1 MNRKTLFL
9 TGANGFVGS
18 NVLSY
23 VLYNTDWDVICPTTS
38 LHHGSQDRIY
48 RVLEDFQEN
57 LETVEEMGLKSPDP
71 RHVNER
77 VNLVRCDL
85 SQPFSPSLFGNR
97 YPDYIWNIASESH
110 VDRSLKDPVPFVE
123 NNVRLIL
130 NVLEYTRKVQPRV
143 FLNMSTDEVFGPA
156 PEGYSHHEWDEIKPS
171 NPYCVVP
178 GTDVLTRNGTVPIEE
193 VAIYRDRVLA
203 KGVEGTGSQ
212 FCDGVP
218 SRTWEFSYVGDMI
231 KIKTFEGAEE
241 ITCTPDHKL
250 LVRTTGYSN
259 DTTFLGKPRP
269 HSKIEWRCAKDIRE
283 GDRVCIIKKAPMP
296 SSTVGVENEYAR
308 FLGYWMADGYYNR
321 KNRYLTLADQKKEYI
336 EFYRDQVS
344 SFIEISKKSSTG
356 ALGTIYKHS
365 AKNCWYYQL
374 SSESLRNRVDLSD
387 RMNVI
392 NLALNFDE
400 LRLAQF
406 IAGWI
411 DGDGCIMRDDSGKVV
426 SVSVTS
432 VDDRLRKN
440 LKLMLR
446 RLGVVSTDRADNQTV
461 TVTNSEG
468 LQTLYNLVPSLK
480 WRAEESF
487 RKPQKK
493 RGRGGKWIW
502 ARVQKVESFKYD
514 GKVYDLEIDKYHNYI
529 ANYFVS
535 HNSAS
540 KAAQE
545 SICYSYWRAYNIPLV
560 LTNTMNLIAPG
571 PGYQSSEKFVPKV
584 VKKILD
590 NETVDIHATPEGVS
604 GSRCW
609 IDVRDFAEAWHFL
622 TTKLEDDPN
631 LRYYPNMPDR
641 CIRYNI
647 VGPEASNLEVAQ
659 TIARIMGKEL
669 NYRMVNFHQS
679 RPGHDPRYSL
689 DGSKLRDFGWTPR
702 RSLDETLRDIVTW
715 YLDNPETLEE

>member
-130 NVLEYTRKVQPRV
+130 NTLEYAREVQPKIFLQMSCYDEKTRV
-143 FLNMSTDEVFGPA
+143 WTTEGLKSYEEVQKGDKVLSINPKTKSVEYSEVDRVIVQDYTGSMVRYDGRRIDMMVTPNHRMLIRSNDNKTEFVRADSLASRKFTNLAQLVDHSEAAHGDGLGKIQVSGEGFYDAVDLLYLIGAFIGDGSTNINLEKYSYRTVFHVPWNKSTNDGVARNKIVEILTRLGIKHSVYERAIYIGGKNWTDFFRQFGTRSTDKSFPEWLHRPDFSREELQSLFQGLMDTDGHIFKGNTLDYSTSSEKLASDVLGLAIKLGHTASIRSRKPGEGNKAPDGHTIKGGVNYRVTISLGKQPRNFRPETLETEHYSGKIWCLTIPGNRNMLVERNGKFMFCGNTDEVFGPA

-171 NPYCVVP
+171 NPY
-178 GTDVLTRNGTVPIEE
+178 
-193 VAIYRDRVLA
+193 
-203 KGVEGTGSQ
+203 
-212 FCDGVP
+212 
-218 SRTWEFSYVGDMI
+218 
-231 KIKTFEGAEE
+231 
-241 ITCTPDHKL
+241 
-250 LVRTTGYSN
+250 
-259 DTTFLGKPRP
+259 
-269 HSKIEWRCAKDIRE
+269 
-283 GDRVCIIKKAPMP
+283 
-296 SSTVGVENEYAR
+296 
-308 FLGYWMADGYYNR
+308 
-321 KNRYLTLADQKKEYI
+321 
-336 EFYRDQVS
+336 
-344 SFIEISKKSSTG
+344 
-356 ALGTIYKHS
+356 
-365 AKNCWYYQL
+365 
-374 SSESLRNRVDLSD
+374 
-387 RMNVI
+387 
-392 NLALNFDE
+392 
-400 LRLAQF
+400 
-406 IAGWI
+406 
-411 DGDGCIMRDDSGKVV
+411 
-426 SVSVTS
+426 
-432 VDDRLRKN
+432 
-440 LKLMLR
+440 
-446 RLGVVSTDRADNQTV
+446 
-461 TVTNSEG
+461 
-468 LQTLYNLVPSLK
+468 
-480 WRAEESF
+480 
-487 RKPQKK
+487 
-493 RGRGGKWIW
+493 
-502 ARVQKVESFKYD
+502 
-514 GKVYDLEIDKYHNYI
+514 
-529 ANYFVS
+529 
-535 HNSAS
+535 SAS

-545 SICYSYWRAYNIPLV
+545 SICYSYWRAYNTPLV

>member
-23 VLYNTDWDVICPTTS
+23 VLYNTGWDVICPTTS

-171 NPYCVVP
+171 NPY
-178 GTDVLTRNGTVPIEE
+178 
-193 VAIYRDRVLA
+193 
-203 KGVEGTGSQ
+203 
-212 FCDGVP
+212 
-218 SRTWEFSYVGDMI
+218 
-231 KIKTFEGAEE
+231 
-241 ITCTPDHKL
+241 
-250 LVRTTGYSN
+250 
-259 DTTFLGKPRP
+259 
-269 HSKIEWRCAKDIRE
+269 
-283 GDRVCIIKKAPMP
+283 
-296 SSTVGVENEYAR
+296 
-308 FLGYWMADGYYNR
+308 
-321 KNRYLTLADQKKEYI
+321 
-336 EFYRDQVS
+336 
-344 SFIEISKKSSTG
+344 
-356 ALGTIYKHS
+356 
-365 AKNCWYYQL
+365 
-374 SSESLRNRVDLSD
+374 
-387 RMNVI
+387 
-392 NLALNFDE
+392 
-400 LRLAQF
+400 
-406 IAGWI
+406 
-411 DGDGCIMRDDSGKVV
+411 
-426 SVSVTS
+426 
-432 VDDRLRKN
+432 
-440 LKLMLR
+440 
-446 RLGVVSTDRADNQTV
+446 
-461 TVTNSEG
+461 
-468 LQTLYNLVPSLK
+468 
-480 WRAEESF
+480 
-487 RKPQKK
+487 
-493 RGRGGKWIW
+493 
-502 ARVQKVESFKYD
+502 
-514 GKVYDLEIDKYHNYI
+514 
-529 ANYFVS
+529 
-535 HNSAS
+535 SAS

-669 NYRMVNFHQS
+669 NYKMVNFHQS